1 MTTTKIARMTIE
13 ELRQQKC
20 YSDLRAKQRMF
31 IESWIA
37 SDGDRVF
44 ATSSA
49 YDCAHAEAAR
59 SFSYEVLSSPA
70 VIACL
75 AAFYQDDPLKEFKD
89 QVGRAVRNSR
99 LTTAQIRALELMAR
113 LNGWG
118 DSSLPNR
125 NGYEPVE
132 PEAPA
137 VQKVE
142 VLPYSMTRVYKV
154 GDFVRDQDAS
164 GVHIGL
170 VESIT
175 ATGKPS
181 KVAEVQCDAEGQPLF
196 DAKGQVLR
204 VA

>member
-1 MTTTKIARMTIE
+1 
-13 ELRQQKC
+13 
-20 YSDLRAKQRMF
+20 MF

-44 ATSSA
+44 STSSA

-75 AAFYQDDPLKEFKD
+75 AAYYQDDPLAEFKS
-89 QVGRAVRNSR
+89 QVSRAVRNSR

-132 PEAPA
+132 SEEPSVP
-137 VQKVE
+137 KVE
-142 VLPYSMTRVYKV
+142 VLPYSAMRVYKV

-164 GVHIGL
+164 GSHVGL
-170 VESIT
+170 VEAVNAKGQ
-175 ATGKPS
+175 AT
-181 KVAEVQCDAEGQPLF
+181 KVAEVQSDAEGQPLF
-196 DAKGQVLR
+196 DSKGLVIR